1 MNNRI
6 IYYILI
12 NVLTFI
18 LMGHDKK
25 NAIKKKERIPE
36 MTLFTL
42 SFLGGCIGTLLGMLI
57 FHHKTKKFKFII
69 LIPLSIMIHI
79 MLLIYN

>member
-1 MNNRI
+1 MNKLI

-42 SFLGGCIGTLLGMLI
+42 SFLGGCIGALLGMLI